1 MRLDEPGLTQ
11 PSKLHTVSQRP
22 TGMDRFKRTVFGCTL
37 AAALLFTSGC
47 GSVKIGR
54 ILSDPSRF
62 NNRNVTVK
70 GTVNRSVGAI
80 VAGVYEVRD
89 ETGSIYVLSGG
100 STPRKGAEVKVDG
113 RVNSGVTFMGKSF
126 GTILRENDHRVTRS
140 APPQYKP

>member
-1 MRLDEPGLTQ
+1 
-11 PSKLHTVSQRP
+11 
-22 TGMDRFKRTVFGCTL
+22 MDRLKKMVLGGTL
-37 AAALLFTSGC
+37 AAGMLFTSGC

-54 ILSDPSRF
+54 ILSDPTRF
-62 NNRNVTVK
+62 NNRHVTVR

-89 ETGSIYVLSGG
+89 ETGSLYVLSSGA
-100 STPRKGAEVKVDG
+100 TPIKGAQVKVDG

-126 GTILRENDHRVTRS
+126 GTILRENNHRITRS

>member
-1 MRLDEPGLTQ
+1 MRTL
-11 PSKLHTVSQRP
+11 QRSL
-22 TGMDRFKRTVFGCTL
+22 VGCTL
-37 AAALLFTSGC
+37 AFGLLLSTGC

-62 NNRNVTVK
+62 NNRNVRVQ
-70 GTVNRSVGAI
+70 GEVNRSVGAI

-100 STPRKGAEVKVDG
+100 STPRKGSQVRVDG